1 MNTQETQSPD
11 AQNEAA
17 ADQENLDAS
26 RAPLLEHLIELRR
39 RLLYAVVAFFA
50 LFIVC
55 FIFSNDIYGFLAQPL
70 ADAMQGDPN
79 ARLIFT
85 DLPEVLFTQLKVAFF
100 AALMLSFPVVAV
112 QLWLFVAPGLYRN
125 EKRAFLPFLV
135 ATPVLFTMGAALA
148 YYVVFPIAWRFF
160 LGFET
165 SALGHSGLAVEF
177 EGKVN
182 QYLSIVMK
190 IIFAFG
196 FSFLV
201 PVGLTLAGRAG
212 LITSAW
218 LRDKRKYAIVLTF
231 AVAALLTP
239 PDPFTQVALGVPILL
254 LYELSIYLVR
264 AVERKRMAATQQ
276 QV

>member
-1 MNTQETQSPD
+1 MAEESEKTGQPEQES
-11 AQNEAA
+11 
-17 ADQENLDAS
+17 LDDS

-50 LFIVC
+50 LFVVC
-55 FIFSNDIYGFLAQPL
+55 FYFSQDIYGFLAQPL
-70 ADAMQGDPN
+70 ADAMADNPD
-79 ARLIFT
+79 ARLIYT

-100 AALMLSFPVVAV
+100 AALMVSFPIVAV
-112 QLWLFVAPGLYRN
+112 QIWLFVAPGLYRS
-125 EKRAFLPFLV
+125 ERRAFLPFLI
-135 ATPVLFTMGAALA
+135 ATPILFTMGAALA
-148 YYVVFPIAWRFF
+148 YYVVFPIAWSFF

-165 SALGHSGLAVEF
+165 TALGNSQLPVEF

-212 LITSAW
+212 LISSGW
-218 LRDKRKYAIVLTF
+218 LKDKRKYAIVLTF
-231 AVAALLTP
+231 AVAAILTP
-239 PDPFTQVALGVPILL
+239 PDPFTQIALGIPILL
-254 LYELSIYLVR
+254 LYELSIFLVR
-264 AVERKRMAATQQ
+264 AVERKRAAATAHA
-276 QV
+276 